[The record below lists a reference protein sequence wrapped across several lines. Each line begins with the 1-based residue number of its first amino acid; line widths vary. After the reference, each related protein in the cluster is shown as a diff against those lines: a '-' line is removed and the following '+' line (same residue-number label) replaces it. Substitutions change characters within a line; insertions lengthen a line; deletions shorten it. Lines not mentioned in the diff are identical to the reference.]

1 MKRLFIV
8 IALTASGCDRLPR
21 SDASAPAAAPTATR
35 EARSSAPKAPA
46 VVPMPADQAEIDRL
60 ILAGYTPHG
69 KHLDP
74 PGARGCPLAQGN
86 KAVM

>member
-1 MKRLFIV
+1 MRRLLIA
-8 IALTASGCDRLPR
+8 IALTASGCDRQPR
-21 SDASAPAAAPTATR
+21 SDASAPAAAPAATR
-35 EARSSAPKAPA
+35 EARSAPNAQA

-74 PGARGCPLAQGN
+74 PGAKGCPLAQGN
-86 KAVM
+86 KAIM